1 MCACEIQYG
10 YLQRRYTGMMNC
22 AAHTSHQTGYCM
34 HSAAACTSAPI
45 IQILD
50 TALVAVSILFIGL
63 LRLLKT

>member
-1 MCACEIQYG
+1 
-10 YLQRRYTGMMNC
+10 MMNC